1 MIPKKEHLKQ
11 IERFHTLLEAV
22 HKKIEYKGKDAGLEA
37 FQQYFELTSKV
48 WPMIDNYIEIIK
60 NKLDEID
67 KFDVSE
73 EESSNVR
80 VIPIVPKEERMQL
93 DEGKDLGKVE
103 IRTKIPPAYLRFCSP
118 EAQEDR

>member
-11 IERFHTLLEAV
+11 IERFHTLLETI

-60 NKLDEID
+60 NKLD

-80 VIPIVPKEERMQL
+80 VIPVVPKEERMQL
-93 DEGKDLGKVE
+93 DEGKDLGEV
-103 IRTKIPPAYLRFCSP
+103 RTKNSYIKN
-118 EAQEDR
+118 